1 MEIPRRERWRFR
13 RVVDDGEGPAATEC
27 GPNRQRGLELRG
39 ADGVELRG
47 ADGVELRGADGEAHR
62 EIRALLWEDRLGQ
75 LTKRL
80 KVALDRLPARKS
92 AEPKVRLAAAMKA
105 VSTVSNV
112 WLAERLKMGRP
123 ARVSQYVRRFRLR
136 GGGNAGSCK
145 AAVPRVNT

>member
-47 ADGVELRGADGEAHR
+47 ADGVELRGADGVELRGADGEAHR

-75 LTKRL
+75 LAKRL

-92 AEPKVRLAAAMKA
+92 AEPATVPAA
-105 VSTVSNV
+105 SF
-112 WLAERLKMGRP
+112 
-123 ARVSQYVRRFRLR
+123 YLR
-136 GGGNAGSCK
+136 
-145 AAVPRVNT
+145 

>member
-47 ADGVELRGADGEAHR
+47 ADGEAHR

-75 LTKRL
+75 LAKRL

-92 AEPKVRLAAAMKA
+92 AEPATVPAA
-105 VSTVSNV
+105 SF
-112 WLAERLKMGRP
+112 
-123 ARVSQYVRRFRLR
+123 YLR
-136 GGGNAGSCK
+136 
-145 AAVPRVNT
+145 